1 MFNQNLRKMKNKTI
15 VLSVILALL
24 AFTLVQCSS
33 DDVEK
38 EGETGQVSIKITDS
52 PSDDANISGTFI
64 TVSDVKVDGKS
75 VEGFAK
81 QSFEIS
87 ALQNGNTRTLFA
99 GHLKADNY
107 SKISLVLDVEADAAG
122 NSPGCYVL
130 DTSGKKHSLAASSE
144 TTMEIELQKDMQVSA
159 ASQNNIV
166 IDFDLRKSIVRQTDT
181 STGSNYKF
189 VAQAD
194 MKTALRV
201 AAENK
206 TGSLKGKVNNTLFTG
221 KKVVVYAYKKGTF
234 NATTELSAVLSGKA
248 MFGKAVTS
256 ASVGQDGNYHLA
268 FLEEGDYEIYLASFG
283 ADTSGK
289 MQFHGLLTATS
300 LTAETVLN
308 NIALSANATVTVNIN
323 VTGILL

>member
-1 MFNQNLRKMKNKTI
+1 MKNRTI
-15 VLSVILALL
+15 VLTAILALL
-24 AFTLVQCSS
+24 AFTFMQCSS

-38 EGETGQVSIKITDS
+38 EAETGQVSFKITDS

-64 TVSDVKVDGKS
+64 TVSDIKVDGKS

-99 GHLKADNY
+99 GHLKADSY
-107 SKISLVLDVEADAAG
+107 SKITLVLDMAADASG
-122 NSPGCYVL
+122 NAPGCYVL

-144 TTMEIELQKDMQVSA
+144 STMEIDLQKEMQVSA

-166 IDFDLRKSIVRQTDT
+166 FDFDLRKAVVRQTDT
-181 STGSNYKF
+181 STGSNYSF
-189 VAQAD
+189 VAKAD
-194 MKTALRV
+194 MNTAVRV

-221 KKVVVYAYKKGTF
+221 KKVVVYAYRKGTF
-234 NATTELSAVLSGKA
+234 STATELSAVLSGKA

-256 ASVGQDGNYHLA
+256 ASVAQDGNYHLA
-268 FLEEGDYEIYLASFG
+268 FLEEGEYEVYLASYG
-283 ADTSGK
+283 ADSSGK

-300 LTAETVLN
+300 LTAETLLDK
-308 NIALSANATVTVNIN
+308 IALSANATVTVNIN